1 MEDPTPEQRIS
12 ECGKELAIAT
22 VPAFTSSE
30 GVHIPTM
37 IAACARMAG
46 TYLFRSLPINV
57 GAAAP
62 GEAVLSVEATEASPL
77 LLRTCAGI
85 LKSLGT
91 TIAREPSEPLG
102 GEKNRPQKTFLET
115 QAILDSLYAPAKA
128 KFSLSDRQMAQAAAV
143 ATGVLVHHFAKYVE
157 PNRGFGIAA
166 VAFAEGSQTVPAP
179 LPTSCTGDVLYKLY

>member
-1 MEDPTPEQRIS
+1 MEDRTAAQRIS
-12 ECGKELAIAT
+12 ECGRELAILT
-22 VPAFTSSE
+22 VKAFTSSG

-46 TYLFRSLPINV
+46 TFLFRSLPLKV

-62 GEAVLSVEATEASPL
+62 GDAVLSAEATEALPL
-77 LLRTCAGI
+77 LLRTCVGI
-85 LKSLGT
+85 LSSLGT
-91 TIAREPSEPLG
+91 TIASEPSEPLG
-102 GEKNRPQKTFLET
+102 GEKNQPQKTVLET
-115 QAILDSLYAPAKA
+115 QAILDPLYAPAKA
-128 KFSLSDRQMAQAAAV
+128 EFSLSDRQMAQAATV

-179 LPTSCTGDVLYKLY
+179 LLTSNNAA

>member
-1 MEDPTPEQRIS
+1 MEDSTSAKRIS

-22 VPAFTSSE
+22 VPAFTAPG

-46 TYLFRSLPINV
+46 TYLFRSLSLNV

-62 GEAVLSVEATEASPL
+62 GDVILSLEATEHSPL
-77 LLRTCAGI
+77 LLRTCASI
-85 LKSLGT
+85 LKTLGT
-91 TIAREPSEPLG
+91 SIASEPREPLG
-102 GEKNRPQKTFLET
+102 SDKNKPLKTLLET
-115 QAILDSLYAPAKA
+115 QAILDPIYAPAKA

-166 VAFAEGSQTVPAP
+166 VAFAEGSQTMPAP
-179 LPTSCTGDVLYKLY
+179 LSPSNDAA

>member
-1 MEDPTPEQRIS
+1 MEDATSTQRIS

-22 VPAFTSSE
+22 IPAFTSSG

-46 TYLFRSLPINV
+46 TYLFRSLALNV

-62 GEAVLSVEATEASPL
+62 GDAVLSLEATERSTL

-91 TIAREPSEPLG
+91 IIASEPSEPLG
-102 GEKNRPQKTFLET
+102 GERNQPLKTFLET
-115 QAILDSLYAPAKA
+115 QAILDPLYAPAKA

-143 ATGVLVHHFAKYVE
+143 ASGVLVHHFAKYIE

-179 LPTSCTGDVLYKLY
+179 LPASNNE

>member
-1 MEDPTPEQRIS
+1 MEDPTSARRIS

-22 VPAFTSSE
+22 VPAFTSSG

-46 TYLFRSLPINV
+46 TYLFRSFHLTV

-62 GEAVLSVEATEASPL
+62 GDAVLSLAATEASPL

-91 TIAREPSEPLG
+91 DIASDPSEPLG
-102 GEKNRPQKTFLET
+102 GERNQPQKTFLAT
-115 QAILDSLYAPAKA
+115 QAILDPLYAPAKV

-143 ATGVLVHHFAKYVE
+143 AAGVLVHHFAEHVE
-157 PNRGFGIAA
+157 PNRAFGIAA
-166 VAFAEGSQTVPAP
+166 VAFTEGSQTVPAP
-179 LPTSCTGDVLYKLY
+179 LPTWWLRCDGGGGE

>member
-1 MEDPTPEQRIS
+1 MEDPTSAQRIS
-12 ECGKELAIAT
+12 ECGKALAITT
-22 VPAFTSSE
+22 VPAFTSSA

-46 TYLFRSLPINV
+46 TFLFRSFSLNV

-62 GEAVLSVEATEASPL
+62 GDAVLSVEATAGSPL

-91 TIAREPSEPLG
+91 DIVSEPSEPLG
-102 GEKNRPQKTFLET
+102 AEKNQPQQTLLET
-115 QAILDSLYAPAKA
+115 QAILDPLYAPAKA
-128 KFSLSDRQMAQAAAV
+128 KFSLSDRPMAQAAAV
-143 ATGVLVHHFAKYVE
+143 AAGVLVHHFAKYVE
-157 PNRGFGIAA
+157 PDRGFGVAS

-179 LPTSCTGDVLYKLY
+179 LPTLRN